1 MIDRWSEDL
10 TTEEREK
17 LINEIA
23 EGIVKRGLTTPAI
36 LFLEMNRPLSFVAS
50 QSLVVGSPFL
60 APFVGI
66 DRVQDFSRL
75 LKDREN
81 VELLIRRIEDV
92 SEERNHIAPKTPPE
106 P

>member
-1 MIDRWSEDL
+1 MIDRWGEDL

-92 SEERNHIAPKTPPE
+92 SEERNHTAPKTPPE

>member
-10 TTEEREK
+10 TVEELNK
-17 LINEIA
+17 LINDIA
-23 EGIVKRGLTTPAI
+23 DAIVKRGLTTPAI

-50 QSLVVGSPFL
+50 QSLVVGAPFL

-75 LKDREN
+75 LKDRQN
-81 VELLIRRIEDV
+81 VEMLIRRIEDR
-92 SEERNHIAPKTPPE
+92 SEEPTVPVSKTSTE
-106 P
+106 Q